1 MGRKI
6 VRQLWVFTILLLV
19 SINLCCNLVH
29 GEPQVPCYF
38 VFGDSLSDTGNN
50 NGLLTL
56 ARVNYPPYGIDFP
69 RGPTGRFSNGRNLV
83 DVIAELLGFSHYIP
97 PFATARGLKILE
109 GVNYAS
115 GAAGIRDESGRN
127 QLIRISFNQQLLN
140 HQITVNR
147 IASLMRNNRPSAV
160 QYLGKCIYTVGI
172 GSNDYINN
180 YFVPRLYSTSRKYT
194 PDQYAGVLIQEFSE
208 QLRRLYKTGARKIA
222 LFGIG
227 AIGSTPFEVDMCGGT
242 NISSLLCSAKINT
255 AVQLFNERLKSL
267 VTDLNTNLID
277 AKFTFIDYFGIGLS
291 SAAASAGSMVSD
303 APCCEAE
310 SETGLCVPFST
321 PCKNRTQY
329 SFWDAFHPTEISN
342 VVVGRRAYKATLPTD
357 AVPYDI
363 SHLAQV

>member
-1 MGRKI
+1 MGREI

-19 SINLCCNLVH
+19 AINLC
-29 GEPQVPCYF
+29 
-38 VFGDSLSDTGNN
+38 S
-50 NGLLTL
+50 
-56 ARVNYPPYGIDFP
+56 
-69 RGPTGRFSNGRNLV
+69 
-83 DVIAELLGFSHYIP
+83 ELLGFSHYIP
-97 PFATARGLKILE
+97 PFATARGRKILE

-147 IASLMRNNRPSAV
+147 IESLMRNNRPSAV

-180 YFVPRLYSTSRKYT
+180 YFMPRLYSTSRKYT

-227 AIGSTPFEVDMCGGT
+227 AIGSTPFEVAMCGGT
-242 NISSLLCSAKINT
+242 NISSLLCSAKINN
-255 AVQLFNERLKSL
+255 AVQLFNEGLKSL

-291 SAAASAGSMVSD
+291 SAAASVD

-310 SETGLCVPFST
+310 TETGLCVPLST
-321 PCKNRTQY
+321 PCQNRTQY